1 MILIKKRL
9 FLNKTLA
16 FGIVVALFSSVFFL
30 TDKEV
35 EAATVKQT
43 AGSVDYSLLDDD
55 GKTFVKSEDVVFQN
69 LSVLEGKLV
78 DYKSIWGFKNIK
90 GVSNGSAVLKSEPLN
105 PGKYAVTAIV
115 DDNLRV
121 TSFVTIKASTKAT
134 KVKAIALPDSDNVD
148 PKKSGKIKG
157 RVSPSATVIIKN
169 KTAAWTTEADDKG
182 VFTVYVP
189 AGTYDIIVD
198 PGENKKNTKY
208 SIKVIAGQNNF
219 PFKYEEDISKIDLGY
234 EMEKDKAGLDSI
246 NAASKEYKGKAIPNS
261 TVKAYSVD
269 YNNIY
274 TTNDDK
280 YTLIGETVTKKATKG
295 STTGNF
301 SIKLKAAQPGKN
313 IKIVVEDVALNSY
326 SSAVIPLGTIDP
338 VFTAMKNA
346 VFGKDVSISFAD
358 KSGALLTATDLE
370 VSLKIKDFEDNKE
383 KVKELKKLSKGIDG
397 KTSGDYKVSS
407 GKITISNQTIYQILK
422 DNKESFD
429 KDIDITISV
438 RAKGFEDSIFTQ
450 TIKAT
455 NAPALTASVAKAS
468 TEGIQLKA
476 SPTKK
481 TDNKIHYKISSVSI
495 DTPKLYS
502 ELDLKLDTTILG
514 PIPSSPIDN
523 IKGVDATTN
532 KYLGIYELD
541 GDRVVKFKQLTL
553 TEKNIKPPTKVI
565 LSN

>member
-1 MILIKKRL
+1 MSLIKEVLILK
-9 FLNKTLA
+9 KALA
-16 FGIVVALFSSVFFL
+16 IGLIIVLYYSLLFL
-30 TDKEV
+30 TDKGV
-35 EAATVKQT
+35 EAATVKQEEG
-43 AGSVDYSLLDDD
+43 GSVDYSLLDDD
-55 GKTFVKSEDVVFQN
+55 GKTFVASNEVVFQN

-78 DYKSIWGFKNIK
+78 DYKSIWGFKNIE
-90 GVSNGSAVLKSEPLN
+90 GVSNSSAVLKSAPLS
-105 PGKYAVTAIV
+105 PGKYAITAKINK
-115 DDNLRV
+115 NLSV
-121 TSFVTIKASTKAT
+121 TSFVTIKASAKAT

-157 RVSPSATVIIKN
+157 RVSPRATVIIKN

-208 SIKVIAGQNNF
+208 SIKVIAGQNNS
-219 PFKYEEDISKIDLGY
+219 PFKYEEDTSKIDLGY
-234 EMEKDKAGLDSI
+234 EMGKDKAGLDSI
-246 NAASKEYKGKAIPNS
+246 NPASKEYKGKAIPNS

-269 YNNIY
+269 ESN
-274 TTNDDK
+274 TVKK
-280 YTLIGETVTKKATKG
+280 YTLIGETVTKKAAKG
-295 STTGNF
+295 STTGTF
-301 SIKLKAAQPGKN
+301 SIKLKEAQPGKN
-313 IKIVVEDVALNSY
+313 IKIVVEDDAFNSY
-326 SSAVIPLGTIDP
+326 SPVKDIKLGIIDP
-338 VFTAMKNA
+338 VFTPMKNA

-370 VSLKIKDFEDNKE
+370 VIIEGKE
-383 KVKELKKLSKGIDG
+383 KPLTKISKVGG
-397 KTSGDYKVSS
+397 STSGDYKISS
-407 GKITISNQTIYQILK
+407 GKITISNQTI
-422 DNKESFD
+422 
-429 KDIDITISV
+429 IDIFKKNQETFESDINFSITV
-438 RAKGFEDSIFTQ
+438 KATGFIDSTFDQ
-450 TIKAT
+450 TIKVA
-455 NAPALTASVAKAS
+455 NAPSLTASVAKAS
-468 TEGIQLKA
+468 TEGILLKA

-481 TDNKIHYKISSVSI
+481 TDNKIYYKISSNSI

-502 ELDLKLDTTILG
+502 KLVLKPDPIIFV
-514 PIPSSPIDN
+514 PIPSSPTDN